1 MVVYICLGSY
11 SNTPDPSVVI
21 ARRDGPESVRFWFST
36 AGESHGPGEVA
47 LVHGAPAGLPLLA
60 EDVDRDL
67 FRRQQGYGRGG
78 RQKIERDTVEF
89 LGGVR
94 HGYALGSPIAML
106 VRNDDY
112 ANWEDR
118 MSPAPP
124 DEDAKPTK
132 KVTLPRPGHAD
143 LAGMQKYDFDDLRN
157 VLERSSARETTARVA
172 AGAIARKL
180 LSEFGISIRSAVYR
194 IGGASMEKEEAA
206 RLADRAD
213 GSDVRCPDPEATEA
227 MKAEIDAARKERDAL
242 GGEFVVVAEGCPPGL
257 GSYVDWRDKLDA
269 RLAAAVMSINA
280 IKGVEVGLGFG
291 VASRRSS
298 EVQDEI
304 LLQNGS
310 GSPRFARASN
320 NLGGLEGGMTNGE
333 PVVVSAAMKPISTIA
348 RALRTV
354 DLSTM
359 EPARAFRERADSCA
373 VPAAAVV
380 GEAMVAVVLADALL
394 EKFGGDNMTD
404 LRASYESYASRLRE
418 MMVRPEV
425 HAGDP
430 APRP

>member
-78 RQKIERDTVEF
+78 RQKIEQDTVEI

-112 ANWEDR
+112 ANWVDR

-124 DEDAKPTK
+124 AEDAKPTK

-172 AGAIARKL
+172 AGAVARRL
-180 LSEFGISIRSAVYR
+180 LFEFGIKVHSAVYR
-194 IGGASMEKEEAA
+194 IGGASVAKEEAA

-213 GSDVRCPDPEATEA
+213 DSDVRCPDPDATER

-269 RLAAAVMSINA
+269 RLASAVMSINA

-304 LLQNGS
+304 LLTEN

-380 GEAMVAVVLADALL
+380 GEAMVAIVLADALL

-425 HAGDP
+425 HAGAP
-430 APRP
+430 APRR